1 MRDHDDDQLLDE
13 MPASGVLPWSIEAES
28 SVVGALLLDNSAW
41 DRIGDILTAE
51 DFYRFEHRT
60 IFGAVASLVMSGKP
74 ADVVTVF
81 EYLQSQGKDD
91 EAGGLAYIN
100 QLAQYIPSAA
110 NIRRYAEIVAER
122 ALMRRLLAAAEKVR
136 ELAIEPGMTAVE
148 RLDRCMDQFQSL
160 TVSRGGNEPQAVGE
174 LVASVVDRINDLE
187 RGEVLPGIPTKLP
200 SWDRFTSGGNRPG
213 KQVVIAAR
221 PSVGKTALALTIAKT
236 AAIAGHPAAVLSM
249 EMEKQEL
256 IERYLAD
263 IGQVDLGHL
272 MTGKLDGEEWAG
284 LTAAVEKLNSL
295 PIYIDDQPALT
306 LADIQIKARKLKRE
320 RGIEILVIDYLQ
332 LIAPSDPKA
341 SRHHQIEAIS
351 RGLKVLG
358 KQLGLTTI
366 VLSQLNREVEKR
378 TDKRA
383 TLGDLKESGA
393 IEEDADVIVLL
404 SNEHTREDGTQVI
417 HAEMAKN
424 RGGRKGFFKLALTGK
439 YQRIVETIDVPET
452 RFRGTQST
460 PTYAQDF

>member
-60 IFGAVASLVMSGKP
+60 IFGAVASLVMASKP

-81 EYLQSQGKDD
+81 EHLQSLGKAD

-122 ALMRRLLAAAEKVR
+122 ALMRRLMAASDRAR
-136 ELAIEPGMTAVE
+136 EIAIEPGLSAIE
-148 RLDRCMDQFQSL
+148 RLDQCMDQFQSL
-160 TVSRGGNEPQAVGE
+160 TVKRGGSDPQQLGQ
-174 LVASVVDRINDLE
+174 LVTAAIDRINDLATGDIE
-187 RGEVLPGIPTKLP
+187 PGIPTKIP
-200 SWDRFTSGGNRPG
+200 SWDRMTFGGNRKG

-221 PSVGKTALALTIAKT
+221 PSVGKTALALTVAKVAAMSGHA
-236 AAIAGHPAAVLSM
+236 AAIFSM

-256 IERYLAD
+256 TDRYIAD
-263 IGQVDLGHL
+263 IGMVDLGHL
-272 MTGKLDGEEWAG
+272 LTGKLTNEEWSS
-284 LTAAVEKLNSL
+284 LSDAVEKMARL
-295 PIYIDDQPALT
+295 PLHIDDTPAMT
-306 LADIQIKARKLKRE
+306 LADVQIKARKLKRE
-320 RGIEILVIDYLQ
+320 HGIKLLVVDYLQ
-332 LIAPSDPKA
+332 LMAATNPKD

-351 RGLKVLG
+351 RGLKVLA

-366 VLSQLNREVEKR
+366 VLSQLGREVEKR
-378 TDKRA
+378 TDKRP
-383 TLGDLKESGA
+383 TLADLKESGA

-404 SNEHTREDGTQVI
+404 SNDHVREDGTQVI
-417 HAEMAKN
+417 HAEIAKN
-424 RGGRKGFFKLALTGK
+424 RGGVKGWFKLALTGK
-439 YQRIVETIDVPET
+439 YQRIVETVDVPET
-452 RFRGTQST
+452 RFRGSHPT
-460 PTYAQDF
+460 PSYTDEV

>member
-1 MRDHDDDQLLDE
+1 MRDDDQLLDE
-13 MPASGVLPWSIEAES
+13 APANGVLPWSIEAES
-28 SVVGALLLDNSAW
+28 SVVGSLLLDNGAW
-41 DRIGDILTAE
+41 DRVGDILQAD

-60 IFGAVASLVMSGKP
+60 IFGAVAAMVNAGKA

-81 EYLQSQGKDD
+81 EYLQSQGKESD
-91 EAGGLAYIN
+91 AGGLPYIN
-100 QLAQYIPSAA
+100 QLAQYIPSAS
-110 NIRRYAEIVAER
+110 NVRRYAEIVAER
-122 ALMRRLLAAAEKVR
+122 ALMRRLLAAADKAR

-160 TVSRGGNEPQAVGE
+160 TVNRGGNEPQAVGE
-174 LVASVVDRINDLE
+174 LVVSVLDRINDLE
-187 RGEVLPGIPTKLP
+187 RGEVLPGILTKLP

-221 PSVGKTALALTIAKT
+221 PSVGKTALALTIAKH
-236 AAIAGHPAAVLSM
+236 AALAGHPVAVLSM

-272 MTGKLDGEEWAG
+272 MTGKLEGDEWSS
-284 LTAAVEKLNSL
+284 LSAAVETLNQL
-295 PIYIDDQPALT
+295 PIYIDDQPAMT

-320 RGIEILVIDYLQ
+320 RGIKLLVADYLQ

-404 SNEHTREDGTQVI
+404 SNDHTREDGTQVI

-439 YQRIVETIDVPET
+439 YQRIVETVDAPDT
-452 RFRGTQST
+452 RFRGSQST
-460 PTYAQDF
+460 PTYSDEV